1 MKISKRQL
9 KRIIKE
15 AIIYTQPTMYGG
27 LSVTDEA
34 GEYLSIG
41 EMVAAL
47 IDAGDTDIFN
57 GPQGVDT
64 VSLDRMMQQDGGG
77 VQGGMERW
85 DSDVFPEY
93 YNVDL
98 SRVVRLWARL
108 KNHTI
113 EELEMETDEW

>member
-1 MKISKRQL
+1 MKITKRQL

-15 AIIYTQPTMYGG
+15 AIIYSQPMGYGG
-27 LSVTDEA
+27 LNVTDEA

-41 EMVAAL
+41 QMIGDL

-57 GPQGVDT
+57 APQGVDT
-64 VSLDRMMQQDGGG
+64 VAMDRMLAQDGAK
-77 VQGGMERW
+77 VQGGMENW
-85 DSDVFPEY
+85 DSDVFSEY

-108 KNHTI
+108 NNHRV
-113 EELEMETDEW
+113 EELEMERDDY